1 MNTLRTNDETRGVK
15 RIESAGP
22 ARPVLVLAWLLCAGA
37 ACDQQAPPAGPR
49 RTSLR
54 PPAAAGDAPN
64 SPDEAKR
71 VPRPLDKAMEMAKSS
86 LESIAEIEDYSC
98 TFVKRERVGDELL
111 DQQRLTMKVR
121 HEPFSVYMRFIEPE
135 SLAGREAIYVE
146 GRNDGKLLAHA
157 TGLRGKILGRMAL
170 EPTGFFAMIGNRH
183 PITTAGMKRL
193 LGKLIELGERMDA
206 LEECRVQF
214 VEGVEVDKRP
224 CTLVKITHPRVEG
237 EFRLAIARI
246 YLDREWNL
254 PVRFETYDWPDDGS
268 GKPILVEQYTYLDL
282 KFNQDLS
289 DSDFDPGNAQ
299 YEFPE

>member
-1 MNTLRTNDETRGVK
+1 MR
-15 RIESAGP
+15 RIETTRRP
-22 ARPVLVLAWLLCAGA
+22 ATSVFALAWLLSAAAG
-37 ACDQQAPPAGPR
+37 CDQQQAPKASQR
-49 RTSLR
+49 RTSYR
-54 PPAAAGDAPN
+54 QPASAAADPAEKTAAAAPRRPI
-64 SPDEAKR
+64 S
-71 VPRPLDKAMEMAKSS
+71 RPLDKAMEMAKSS
-86 LESIAEIEDYSC
+86 LESIAEIDDYSC

-121 HEPFSVYMRFIEPE
+121 HEPFSVYMRFLEPE

-157 TGLRGKILGRMAL
+157 TGLKGKILGWMAL
-170 EPTGFFAMIGNRH
+170 EPTGFFPMIGNRH

-206 LEECRVQF
+206 LEDCRVEF

-224 CTLVKITHPRVEG
+224 CTLVKITHPRVQG

-254 PVRFETYDWPDDGS
+254 PVRFETYDWPDDKN

-282 KFNQDLS
+282 KFNEGLS
-289 DSDFDPGNAQ
+289 DSDFDPGNPQ
-299 YEFPE
+299 YEFPD